1 MFLMI
6 IKPNKAWVNTE
17 ISPIK
22 KFSESAIINES
33 IALIKNKP
41 RFTRP
46 GNGIPKVIFKIMTDI
61 IISGINI
68 KMVEDRKTPKLD
80 ARRRYR

>member
-1 MFLMI
+1 MI
-6 IKPNKAWVNTE
+6 IKPNNALVNTE
-17 ISPIK
+17 ISPIR
-22 KFSESAIINES
+22 KFNESAIINDK
-33 IALIKNKP
+33 IALTKNKP
-41 RFTRP
+41 RLMSP